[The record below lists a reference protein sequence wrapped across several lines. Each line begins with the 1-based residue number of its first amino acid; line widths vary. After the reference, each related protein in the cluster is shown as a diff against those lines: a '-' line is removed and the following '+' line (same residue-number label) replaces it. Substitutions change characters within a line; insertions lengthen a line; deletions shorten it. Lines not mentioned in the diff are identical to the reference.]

1 MMAGNTREYQIH
13 DRNLYKTQRSTVR
26 SRQKKKTV
34 VTCHSIC
41 SQQNG
46 TLILDELFA
55 NNVVFDREFVLHDAY
70 QFKNP
75 DFIYQ
80 RYGPF
85 DLDDRDPPES
95 KAELRVEAKGV
106 LLWGDL
112 DQDQ

>member
-1 MMAGNTREYQIH
+1 MRFLAEIE
-13 DRNLYKTQRSTVR
+13 
-26 SRQKKKTV
+26 KKTV

-41 SQQNG
+41 SQQNR
-46 TLILDELFA
+46 TLILNDELFA